1 MQERDINGILQKVEE
16 LKSVFSF
23 GVRFLP
29 FLEDLL
35 VFVQEMAPMLNE
47 MNQSIQDSSSK
58 MPKAVQQ
65 LDKVT
70 SATELA
76 TNEILDKVDSML
88 GRLDQVTTNFN
99 VVRERLS
106 AEQTALSGIAGAIEE
121 LLELPGVREGLN
133 RVFEDEKARQ
143 KGVEIKKIVDEFLS
157 GKIGEDVPQSVENLL
172 QDTQTDAYDIMNAL
186 QVQDITAQQIE
197 GAHGL
202 LRSVQER
209 LNMLITKYSEAEPPA
224 IFREAKA
231 HDINAIFDMDDDRQK
246 AVDEVLGQS
255 PENLLAESEPAPAEA
270 SDESDLPASSAFDES
285 LPEAVEAEAE
295 AEVAGEE
302 PNQAEID
309 ELLSWGDGGAN
320 AALPGEE
327 TAALDEQAADEMSA
341 EDLLAGADL
350 TAVEPEQVEEPLLE
364 EVIPADSGNGK
375 LEEVVVEEPEV
386 PKAKKGQG
394 KNEKPAKEKEDGAA
408 SIKISQEEIDKLF
421 S

>member
-1 MQERDINGILQKVEE
+1 MQEKDINGILSKVEE

-23 GVRFLP
+23 GVKFLP

-88 GRLDQVTTNFN
+88 GRLDQVSANFN
-99 VVRERLS
+99 TVRERLS

-121 LLELPGVREGLN
+121 LLELPGVRESLN

-157 GKIGEDVPQSVENLL
+157 GKIGEDVPQAVEALL

-209 LNMLITKYSEAEPPA
+209 LNMLITKYSEASPPA
-224 IFREAKA
+224 VFREIKA
-231 HDINAIFDMDDDRQK
+231 HDINATFDMDDDRQK
-246 AVDEVLGQS
+246 AVDDMLNQS
-255 PENLLAESEPAPAEA
+255 PEELLAASESAPAEEA
-270 SDESDLPASSAFDES
+270 VEENELPTSSAFDES
-285 LPEAVEAEAE
+285 LPEESEVAE
-295 AEVAGEE
+295 EVAGEE

-309 ELLSWGDGGAN
+309 ELLSWGDDAAG
-320 AALPGEE
+320 AALPGED
-327 TAALDEQAADEMSA
+327 TVVLDEQAADEMSA
-341 EDLLAGADL
+341 EDLLAEADL
-350 TAVEPEQVEEPLLE
+350 VAETPAPVEEPLPDE
-364 EVIPADSGNGK
+364 IIPSDAGNGK
-375 LEEVVVEEPEV
+375 LEEAVEEE
-386 PKAKKGQG
+386 PKAAKGKKAQE
-394 KNEKPAKEKEDGAA
+394 KEEKPAKEKDNSAA